1 MQELLSD
8 LSSTEQLHLI
18 NLKRVC
24 ESDLTSKSDLIDMF
38 LITHKAHV
46 IAQRLILNL
55 MLNQASMNYDAE
67 SELIFSRFN
76 QMG

>member
-8 LSSTEQLHLI
+8 LSPTEQLHLI
-18 NLKRVC
+18 NIKRVI
-24 ESDLTSKSDLIDMF
+24 ESDLTSKSDVIDMF

-46 IAQRLILNL
+46 IANRLILTL
-55 MLNQASMNYDAE
+55 MINQESMNYDAE
-67 SELIFSRFN
+67 SELIFSRIA